1 LSRADVLLDARI
13 TRRMS
18 VGMIAYA
25 RQLALR
31 LPRIAP
37 DLRFGLFEWG
47 GNFGF
52 SEQVRLPL
60 AILRERPRMVHF
72 LALYAPLVRPRP
84 FAITIH
90 DLIHL
95 RFPQYFKRSVGP
107 YYRTVVRSACAQ
119 AMRVI
124 VDDPR
129 TADDLER
136 FLGVDRAKVRVVPLG
151 VDDAFLAPAEPEP
164 SARPFFLY
172 AGNHREHKNLSTLAA
187 AWRALPAHLEADLF
201 LTGDPDVPELTGLER
216 PGGAVRFLGEVA
228 PARLARLYRGAAAYV
243 HPALCEGFGLPML
256 EAAAAGTPVIASSEA
271 VPAVLAGVSDL
282 FEPYDVL
289 ALTGLLARVL
299 GTPVDDGQRRRR
311 STAAHAYTWDRC
323 AAATAE
329 VYREML
335 AEVGRT

>member
-1 LSRADVLLDARI
+1 MSRADVLLDARI

-18 VGMIAYA
+18 AGMIAYS

-31 LPRIAP
+31 LPQVAP
-37 DLRFGLFEWG
+37 DLHFALFERG
-47 GNFGF
+47 ENFDF
-52 SEQVRLPL
+52 AEQVRLPL
-60 AILRERPRMVHF
+60 AILQERPRMVHF

-84 FAITIH
+84 YAITIH

-119 AMRVI
+119 ALRVI

-136 FLGVDRAKVRVVPLG
+136 FLGVNRAKVRVVPLG
-151 VDDAFLAPAEPEP
+151 VDDALLAPAEPEP
-164 SARPFFLY
+164 SSRPFFLY
-172 AGNHREHKNLSTLAA
+172 AGNHREHKNLSTLAT
-187 AWRALPAHLEADLF
+187 AWQALPQQLEADLF
-201 LTGDPDVPELTGLER
+201 LTGDADVPELAELER
-216 PGGAVRFLGEVA
+216 PGGVVRFLGAVTPE
-228 PARLARLYRGAAAYV
+228 RLARLYRGAAAYV

-256 EAAAAGTPVIASSEA
+256 EAAAAGARVVASSEA
-271 VPAVLAGVSDL
+271 VPAVLADVSEQ
-282 FEPYDVL
+282 FAPYD
-289 ALTGLLARVL
+289 APKLTGLLAEAL
-299 GTPVDDGQRRRR
+299 LHPLDDAQRRAR
-311 STAAHAYTWDRC
+311 SETARAFTWDRC
-323 AAATAE
+323 AATTAE